1 MKINLTIEDFADFTI
16 TFLLDKMLNPNTV
29 VTDNDDF
36 NKLIDDMT
44 SRGMKSILLRYY
56 LNLSAISK
64 TNYKRS
70 KKTFQ
75 KKDDLIL
82 NVFGKDSV
90 KKGKK
95 DKDGFVKK
103 TISKIVKKISGKN
116 EMKIETQKQLVE
128 EIAIKLKEIL

>member
-36 NKLIDDMT
+36 NELIDDMT

>member
-1 MKINLTIEDFADFTI
+1 MKINLTSEDFADFTI
-16 TFLLDKMLNPNTV
+16 TFLLDKMLNPGTV
-29 VTDNDDF
+29 VTGNDDF
-36 NKLIDDMT
+36 NKLMDDMT

-56 LNLSAISK
+56 LNLSAPSK

-82 NVFGKDSV
+82 YIFGKDS
-90 KKGKK
+90 GKK
-95 DKDGFVKK
+95 DKDGFIKK
-103 TISKIVKKISGKN
+103 TISKVVKKISGKN
-116 EMKIETQKQLVE
+116 EIKIETQKQLVE

>member
-36 NKLIDDMT
+36 NELIDDMT

-103 TISKIVKKISGKN
+103 ISGKN